1 MTLNLIPEIVDIV
14 GIPRA
19 LNVQVP
25 FGCPLGAPNNV
36 EQHLRVL
43 RQALLLLAQAEGPLT
58 LVRSEE
64 KYQPQPRDPKEGK

>member
-1 MTLNLIPEIVDIV
+1 MTLNLIPEIVSMV

-19 LNVQVP
+19 LNVLAP

-43 RQALLLLAQAEGPLT
+43 RQALRLLETAEGPLT
-58 LVRSEE
+58 LVRSDER
-64 KYQPQPRDPKEGK
+64 YQPQPR

>member
-1 MTLNLIPEIVDIV
+1 MV

-19 LNVQVP
+19 LNVVAP

-43 RQALLLLAQAEGPLT
+43 RQALRLLETAEGPLT

-64 KYQPQPRDPKEGK
+64 RYQPQPR